1 MKLWVAEKSF
11 ETEDFYLIG
20 IFSSKEKSIQACQEK
35 EYKHN
40 GKQLEF
46 KLTNERDKV
55 FLAHG
60 DMHEYMTWE
69 IEVDKPLES
78 ED

>member
-11 ETEDFYLIG
+11 IGEDFKFIG
-20 IFSSKEKSIQACQEK
+20 IFSSKEKAVNACQDFENK
-35 EYKHN
+35 D
-40 GKQLEF
+40 GFVALEF
-46 KLTNERDKV
+46 KPLRAAD
-55 FLAHG
+55 LAHG
-60 DMHEYMTWE
+60 DTHTFMVWE

>member
-11 ETEDFYLIG
+11 ELEDFYILG
-20 IFSSKEKSIQACQEK
+20 IFSSKDKAIEASQDFENR
-35 EYKHN
+35 N
-40 GKQLEF
+40 GFVDLEF
-46 KLTNERDKV
+46 KETNKLDAV
-55 FLAHG
+55 LLAQG
-60 DMHEYMTWE
+60 DTYEYMVWE